1 MSTLASRQQAKS
13 SRSLLPKEWDGGR
26 RAVMGPLVGFFN
38 SYQKSYVEGSPE
50 YNKYLLV
57 KHFVQYCINYP

>member
-1 MSTLASRQQAKS
+1 
-13 SRSLLPKEWDGGR
+13 
-26 RAVMGPLVGFFN
+26 MGSLVGFFN
-38 SYQKSYVEGSPE
+38 SYQKSYVEGSPK